1 MPISYQ
7 YKTIFLHIPK
17 CGGTSIEK
25 VLGTATIEELFSFKR
40 ANKHRDISISPKKF
54 SPDDFSLCMS
64 KTPQHFTFMELK
76 KSIPAEI
83 FDSYLKFSVIRNPY
97 TRFVSEYNH
106 IKGKI
111 KLVNT
116 FDDLVR
122 CLQMSKKDRIS
133 IFDGHLETQ
142 TSFLV
147 NEENKIDSSVKIFR
161 FENIQECFDLLHQ
174 LTPIKVVPH
183 ARKNKEDHPW
193 QSHFTEDT
201 RLIISKFYAE
211 DFINFGYDTNFK

>member
-25 VLGTATIEELFSFKR
+25 VLGTATIEEFFSFK
-40 ANKHRDISISPKKF
+40 KVSTHKEFFISPEKF
-54 SPDDFSLCMS
+54 SADDFSLCMS

-76 KSIPAEI
+76 KSIPPET

-116 FDDLVR
+116 FEDLIK
-122 CLQMSKKDRIS
+122 CLQMDRKDRIK

-142 TSFLV
+142 TSFLI
-147 NEENKIDSSVKIFR
+147 NAENKIDSNIKIFR

-183 ARKNKEDHPW
+183 ARKNKEERPW
-193 QSHFTEDT
+193 QSYFTDDT
-201 RLIISKFYAE
+201 KSIVSEFYAE
-211 DFINFGYDTNFK
+211 DFINFGYDANF